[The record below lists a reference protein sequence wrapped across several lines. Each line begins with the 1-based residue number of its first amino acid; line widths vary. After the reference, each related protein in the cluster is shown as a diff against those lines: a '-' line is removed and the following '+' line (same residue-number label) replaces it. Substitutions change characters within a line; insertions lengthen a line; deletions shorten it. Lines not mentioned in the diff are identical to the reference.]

1 MVAIESAKDS
11 RPQPNKETIRI
22 ERNRTMKILLT
33 GKNGQLAQEMQK
45 SRPAHIELVALDRQ
59 DLDISN
65 SEQVMQAIAEHK
77 PAAVINAAAYTAVDK
92 AESERESVYAVNATG
107 PENLAAACKEFDV
120 RLIHI
125 STDFVFDGQS
135 STPYHEQDAVRPLG
149 VYGESK
155 AAGEAAIQALLPQA
169 VILRTAWVYSAHG
182 ANFANTMLRL
192 MNERDQLGV
201 VADQIGTPT
210 STRTLAEA
218 IYALIEKPEAACI
231 YHCTDAG
238 AASWYDFAVAI
249 YEEGKEVGLLPVE
262 KQVQIKPIGTSD
274 YPTPAAR
281 PAYSVLDKSRLVN
294 ELGIELQ
301 HWRKALR
308 QVLREKATL

>member
-1 MVAIESAKDS
+1 
-11 RPQPNKETIRI
+11 
-22 ERNRTMKILLT
+22 MKILLT
-33 GKNGQLAQEMQK
+33 GKNGQLAQELQK
-45 SRPAHIELVALDRQ
+45 RKPAHIELAALDRQ
-59 DLDISN
+59 DLDIS
-65 SEQVMQAIAEHK
+65 SGEQVMRAIAEHK

-92 AESERESVYAVNATG
+92 AESEKEQAHAVNATG
-107 PENLAAACKEFDV
+107 PENLASACKEFGV

-135 STPYHEQDAVRPLG
+135 STPYRERDTIHPLG

-155 AAGEAAIQALLPQA
+155 AAGETAIQALLPQA
-169 VILRTAWVYSAHG
+169 AILRTAWVYSAHG

-218 IYALIEKPEAACI
+218 IYALIEKPEAEGI

-249 YEEGKEVGLLPVE
+249 YEEGKKVSLLPAE
-262 KQVQIKPIGTSD
+262 KHVQIKPITTAD
-274 YPTPAAR
+274 FPTPAIR
-281 PAYSVLDKSRLVN
+281 PAYSVLDKSRLAKD
-294 ELGIELQ
+294 LGIEPP
-301 HWRKALR
+301 HWRQALR
-308 QVLREKATL
+308 QVLQEKATL